1 MSTGQILL
9 ILAPIIALEFALIVL
24 GLRDLIRRER
34 RVRGGNKVVWALM
47 IILIS
52 WIGPT
57 LYFAIGREEA

>member
-1 MSTGQILL
+1 VNTGQLL
-9 ILAPIIALEFALIVL
+9 MILAPLIAIEFGLIVL
-24 GLRDLIRRER
+24 GLRDLTRRER
-34 RVRGGNKVVWALM
+34 RVRGDNKVVWALV

>member
-1 MSTGQILL
+1 MNTGQLL
-9 ILAPIIALEFALIVL
+9 MILAPLIAIEFGLIAL
-24 GLRDLIRRER
+24 GLRDLTRQER
-34 RVRGGNKVVWALM
+34 RVRGDNKIVWALV

>member
-24 GLRDLIRRER
+24 GLRDLMRAER
-34 RVRGGNKVVWALM
+34 RVRGGNKVAWALV

-57 LYFAIGREEA
+57 VYFAMGREEA